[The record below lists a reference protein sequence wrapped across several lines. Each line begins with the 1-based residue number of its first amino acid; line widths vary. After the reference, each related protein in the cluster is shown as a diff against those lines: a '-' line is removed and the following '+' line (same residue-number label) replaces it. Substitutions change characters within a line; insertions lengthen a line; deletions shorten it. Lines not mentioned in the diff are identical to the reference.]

1 MQTPRRGRGSPALE
15 GAAAA
20 GGVGVGPALVHDP
33 TPLPLPEGSVDDR
46 ATEVVQL
53 RVALDTVAAALSG
66 QAAAAATG
74 RAGVVLAAR
83 AAMAAQPSL
92 AAVAVEMVR
101 ENGMHPA
108 RAVVEAAHAIAA
120 QVEHDGGDRARGAA
134 VLEVGQRVARHLLG
148 MEESDLAALT
158 EPVVVIADDLSPAV
172 TATLDPTL
180 VRGLA
185 TRGGS
190 RTSHTAILARSL
202 GIPTVVG
209 VEDLLGAVRAG
220 SLVVVDGDLGQVLVD
235 PASDTLHDVERRPAA
250 ERAPRRRSSRPGG
263 TRDGHR
269 VELSANVAGLGD
281 LREALDAG
289 AEGVGLWRTELDWLA
304 RTDPPDEEEQAEVFR
319 TAAGLL
325 EGRRLSVRTFD
336 VGADKP
342 VPFLVDADGP
352 IPANP
357 ALGVRGLRLAK
368 RHPDVLAAQLRAIV
382 RAATHGRLAVLAPMV
397 TTLEDVRW
405 FRAQVSAAGGE
416 ADVEVGAMVEVPSAV
431 LLAGDLARE
440 LDFLSIGTN
449 DLGQYLHAADRGEGD
464 PELQDPFA
472 PAVLRSVA
480 MVADAAEGRA
490 RVAVCG
496 EAAGEPAWALLAVGL
511 GVTELSMSADA
522 LPRVRTALA
531 SRSLGRCRSAAA
543 DALAAGDLAGVRAV
557 AAALLG

>member
-1 MQTPRRGRGSPALE
+1 METPRRSRGRALE
-15 GAAAA
+15 GVAASR
-20 GGVGVGPALVHDP
+20 GVGVGPALIHDP

-53 RVALDTVAAALSG
+53 RVALDDVAAALREQAGGATSG
-66 QAAAAATG
+66 P
-74 RAGVVLAAR
+74 AGVVLAAR
-83 AAMAAQPSL
+83 AAMAAEPAL
-92 AAVAVEMVR
+92 AAIAVEMVR

-108 RAVVEAAHAIAA
+108 RAIVEASHLIAG
-120 QVEHDGGDRARGAA
+120 QVEQDADDDARGTA

-158 EPVVVIADDLSPAV
+158 EPVVVVADDLSPAV
-172 TATLDPTL
+172 AATLDAAL

-190 RTSHTAILARSL
+190 RTSHTAILARAL

-209 VEDLLGAVRAG
+209 VGDLLGAVRAG

-235 PASDTLHDVERRPAA
+235 PASETLDDVERRPAA
-250 ERAPRRRSSRPGG
+250 SPTPRRRSSRPGG

-269 VELSANVAGLGD
+269 VELSANVAGLAD
-281 LREALDAG
+281 LQAALDAG

-304 RTDPPDEEEQAEVFR
+304 RGRPPGEEEQAAMFR
-319 TAAGLL
+319 EAAALL

-342 VPFLVDADGP
+342 VPFVPAPDGP
-352 IPANP
+352 NP
-357 ALGVRGLRLAK
+357 ALGVRGIHLAR
-368 RHPDVLAAQLRAIV
+368 RHPGVLGAQLRAVV
-382 RAATHGRLAVLAPMV
+382 RAAAHGRLAVLAPMV
-397 TTLEDVRW
+397 TTVDDVRW
-405 FRAQVSAAGGE
+405 FRSQVAAAGGDR
-416 ADVEVGAMVEVPSAV
+416 ADLEVGAMVEVPSAV

-449 DLGQYLHAADRGEGD
+449 DLGQYLHAADRKEREFA
-464 PELQDPFA
+464 ELQDPFA

-511 GVTELSMSADA
+511 GVTELSMGAEA
-522 LPRVRTALA
+522 LPRVRAALA
-531 SRSLGRCRSAAA
+531 SRSLSRCRSAAA
-543 DALAAGDLAGVRAV
+543 DALAATDLEGVRAV

>member
-1 MQTPRRGRGSPALE
+1 MQTPRRGRAGALE
-15 GAAAA
+15 GVAAS

-53 RVALDTVAAALSG
+53 RVALDTVASALAEQASAAIS
-66 QAAAAATG
+66 G

-83 AAMAAQPSL
+83 AAMAAEPAL

-108 RAVVEAAHAIAA
+108 RAMIDAAHVIAA
-120 QVEHDGGDRARGAA
+120 QVDREGGDGDPRGTA

-158 EPVVVIADDLSPAV
+158 EPVVVVADDLSPAIA
-172 TATLDPTL
+172 ATLDPAL
-180 VRGLA
+180 IRGLA

-190 RTSHTAILARSL
+190 RTSHTAIIARSL
-202 GIPTVVG
+202 GIPAVVG
-209 VEDLLGAVRAG
+209 VVDLLDAVRAG

-235 PASDTLHDVERRPAA
+235 PAGETLDDVERRPSWSG
-250 ERAPRRRSSRPGG
+250 RAPRRRSTRPGG

-269 VELSANVAGLGD
+269 VELSANVSGVPGV
-281 LREALDAG
+281 RTALDAG

-304 RTDPPDEEEQAEVFR
+304 RTRAPDEGEQTRAFREAAE
-319 TAAGLL
+319 LL
-325 EGRRLSVRTFD
+325 GDRRLAIRTFD

-342 VPFLVDADGP
+342 VPFLAAPEGP
-352 IPANP
+352 NP
-357 ALGVRGLRLAK
+357 ALGIRGVRLAR
-368 RHPDVLAAQLRAIV
+368 RHTDVVDAQLRAVV
-382 RAATHGRLAVLAPMV
+382 RAAPHGRLAVLAPMV
-397 TTLEDVRW
+397 TTVDDVHW
-405 FRAQVSAAGGE
+405 FHSRVAAAGG
-416 ADVEVGAMVEVPSAV
+416 ARARLEVGAMVEVPSAV

-449 DLGQYLHAADRGEGD
+449 DLGQYLHAADRAEGEFAD
-464 PELQDPFA
+464 LQDPFQ
-472 PAVLRSVA
+472 PALLRSVA

-522 LPRVRTALA
+522 LPRVRSALA
-531 SRSLGRCRSAAA
+531 SRSLSRCRSAAA
-543 DALAAGDLAGVRAV
+543 EAVAAPDLVGVRAV